1 MCRDMV
7 FEILSDYLKRHVH
20 VWQHRD
26 VDEQF
31 WTVVQLLTAKE
42 ELHKMN
48 REDGLTF
55 SKSWKPLLHKLKERR
70 QPSKTQ

>member
-7 FEILSDYLKRHVH
+7 FQVLSDYLKRHVY

-31 WTVVQLLTAKE
+31 WTIVQLLTAEE
-42 ELHKMN
+42 ELHKTGDISSVVSLWL
-48 REDGLTF
+48 RIGTV
-55 SKSWKPLLHKLKERR
+55 
-70 QPSKTQ
+70 

>member
-7 FEILSDYLKRHVH
+7 FQVLSDYLKRHVY

-31 WTVVQLLTAKE
+31 WTTVQLLTAKE
-42 ELHKMN
+42 ELHKTGDISVVSLWL
-48 REDGLTF
+48 RIGTV
-55 SKSWKPLLHKLKERR
+55 
-70 QPSKTQ
+70 